1 MAVAFLIG
9 RIIVGLY
16 FISSG
21 MRHFTHLKMMA
32 GYAGSKGVPMPQI
45 GVPASGALL
54 LIGGVSILLGAWP
67 TYGAIAILVFLLPTT
82 FMMHNFW
89 AVQDPMQKMN
99 EMIACVF
106 SSSVIVRAPRPVGMV
121 STTVNSVGETSRT
134 TVSVPSAPLELN
146 ASCLPSSKAAPSTP
160 LPIATDATTFPF

>member
-1 MAVAFLIG
+1 MTAAFLIG

-32 GYAGSKGVPMPQI
+32 GYAGSKGVPVPQI
-45 GVPASGALL
+45 GVPASGL
-54 LIGGVSILLGAWP
+54 LILLGGVSILLGAWP

-99 EMIACVF
+99 DMINFTKNWALIGYTLMILAV
-106 SSSVIVRAPRPVGMV
+106 PRPWPY
-121 STTVNSVGETSRT
+121 SV
-134 TVSVPSAPLELN
+134 
-146 ASCLPSSKAAPSTP
+146 
-160 LPIATDATTFPF
+160 

>member
-1 MAVAFLIG
+1 MNVGEMFIPHPSSLMSRASGTRSAAHRGVVMAVAFLIG

-21 MRHFTHLKMMA
+21 IRHFTHLKMMA
-32 GYAGSKGVPMPQI
+32 GYAGSKGVPMPEV
-45 GVPASGALL
+45 GVPASGLL
-54 LIGGVSILLGAWP
+54 ILIGGLSILLGAWP

-99 EMIACVF
+99 DMI
-106 SSSVIVRAPRPVGMV
+106 
-121 STTVNSVGETSRT
+121 
-134 TVSVPSAPLELN
+134 
-146 ASCLPSSKAAPSTP
+146 
-160 LPIATDATTFPF
+160 

>member
-1 MAVAFLIG
+1 MSVAFLVG

-21 MRHFTHLKMMA
+21 TRHFTHLKMMA
-32 GYAGSKGVPMPQI
+32 GYAGSKGVPMPQV
-45 GVPASGALL
+45 GVPASGLLL

-67 TYGAIAILVFLLPTT
+67 AYGAIAILVFLLPTT

-99 EMIACVF
+99 EMINFTKNWAL
-106 SSSVIVRAPRPVGMV
+106 IGYTLMILA
-121 STTVNSVGETSRT
+121 
-134 TVSVPSAPLELN
+134 VPQPWMYS
-146 ASCLPSSKAAPSTP
+146 
-160 LPIATDATTFPF
+160 IGH

>member
-21 MRHFTHLKMMA
+21 IRHFTHLKMMA

-45 GVPASGALL
+45 GVPASGL
-54 LIGGVSILLGAWP
+54 LIVLGGASILLGAWP
-67 TYGAIAILVFLLPTT
+67 TYGAIAILAFLLPTS
-82 FMMHNFW
+82 FVMHNFW

-99 EMIACVF
+99 EMINFTKNWALMGYTLM
-106 SSSVIVRAPRPVGMV
+106 ILA
-121 STTVNSVGETSRT
+121 
-134 TVSVPSAPLELN
+134 VPQPWAYRLGH
-146 ASCLPSSKAAPSTP
+146 
-160 LPIATDATTFPF
+160 